1 MPELFDTFEA
11 ASKLKVS
18 RQALAKWR
26 VAGDGP
32 PFIRCGAKILY
43 RRSDIED
50 WLNARTASSTTE
62 ADAKAMKMLGGVGK

>member
-1 MPELFDTFEA
+1 MSDFADTFEV
-11 ASKLKVS
+11 ASELKIS

-26 VAGDGP
+26 VSGEGP

-43 RRSDIED
+43 RRSDIDD

-62 ADAKAMKMLGGVGK
+62 ADAKAMKMLGGGDR